1 MSSLKE
7 EVKRVHENTD
17 FKMEFAGVTKPNEF
31 QYTHGGRVTAGVEYH
46 IHYTNSKQEVYMTG
60 GAHTSNS
67 RIIQKVGG
75 EQSMFSQYSSL
86 EIGSS
91 NREDYPQ
98 KALANPTE
106 SDYTT
111 GSITRYFT
119 QKANNLNGELFEILE
134 EDFNNKNTLFR
145 YISINWR
152 ISGNKGEVIRD
163 NVRTINGNARIK
175 GNETLRTQLYPLQ
188 LWRPVLNTKEDITR
202 KLGRLKVFNE
212 EVVPQWG
219 EPDWVNPY
227 EFIHRDELDDNF
239 DRPDPWAD
247 QMPPWDKYPDGP

>member
-1 MSSLKE
+1 MSELSN

-17 FKMEFAGVTKPNEF
+17 FKVEFVGVTKPNEF
-31 QYTHGGRVTAGVEYH
+31 QYTHGGRVTAGLEYH
-46 IHYTNSKQEVYMTG
+46 IHYTNDKKEVYMIG

-67 RIIQKVGG
+67 KIIEKVSG
-75 EQSMFSQYSSL
+75 EQSTFSQYSSL
-86 EIGSS
+86 GTSD
-91 NREDYPQ
+91 REDYPQ
-98 KALANPTE
+98 KVLVNPTE

-119 QKANNLNGELFEILE
+119 QRDNNLNGELFEISE
-134 EDFNNKNTLFR
+134 KDFENKNSLFR
-145 YISINWR
+145 YISIQWR
-152 ISGNKGEVIRD
+152 ISGNKDEVVRD
-163 NVRTINGNARIK
+163 NLRTINTTAKTK

-202 KLGRLKVFNE
+202 KLGRLKVFIE

-219 EPDWVNPY
+219 EPDWVNPND
-227 EFIHRDELDDNF
+227 FIHRDELDDDF
-239 DRPDPWAD
+239 VRPDPYTD